1 MNIIIYVVNLRWPFQ
16 LEERQYIVGAA
27 AADAIEAAAAAVA
40 TGFTC
45 QYVLRFSINN
55 QHFIYM

>member
-1 MNIIIYVVNLRWPFQ
+1 MASSVGREAV
-16 LEERQYIVGAA
+16 VGAA
-27 AADAIEAAAAAVA
+27 AADATEAAAAAVA
-40 TGFTC
+40 TGFAG